1 MRCVSGVCQP
11 PLPGP
16 RWFSYAA
23 RPACSVYGP
32 RMCYSHG
39 GLAVIQVEMIAAL
52 AADELERAGV
62 AAFHP
67 AVHYAGRLA
76 SELGGLAV
84 AGLSGKRGASV
95 SSSISA

>member
-1 MRCVSGVCQP
+1 M
-11 PLPGP
+11 LPGLP
-16 RWFSYAA
+16 
-23 RPACSVYGP
+23 PACTARG
-32 RMCYSHG
+32 CAAAAG
-39 GLAVIQVEMIAAL
+39 DLGVIQVEMIAAL

-84 AGLSGKRGASV
+84 AGLSGKRGASR
-95 SSSISA
+95 